1 MYDYEEIRTN
11 WKIGDAA
18 QKGDSPPAYR
28 CALAANSP
36 VETEDYDHSLY
47 LKTDK
52 VIMMLPYIQ
61 RRYFVIMNRE
71 RVILKRGA
79 HHVLSEDE
87 VYTRITRELR
97 VMKMPVSAQFVK
109 DHLIN
114 EGIKQLRSVIVRGV
128 NGK

>member
-18 QKGDSPPAYR
+18 QSGDSPPAYR

-36 VETEDYDHSLY
+36 DEVETYDYELW

-52 VIMMLPYIQ
+52 VIMTLPYIQ

-87 VYTRITRELR
+87 VYARITRELR
-97 VMKMPVSAQFVK
+97 VMKISAQFVK